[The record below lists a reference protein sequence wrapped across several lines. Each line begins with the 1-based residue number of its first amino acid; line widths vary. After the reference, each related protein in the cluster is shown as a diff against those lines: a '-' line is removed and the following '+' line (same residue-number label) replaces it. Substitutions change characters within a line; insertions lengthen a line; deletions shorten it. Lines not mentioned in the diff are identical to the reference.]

1 MAIEQGTTMPSR
13 TRCLLLV
20 SCLVAVVLA
29 GCGGPRL
36 GRVTGRVTV
45 GGKPVTSGTIMF
57 HPDAGPTA
65 VGAIGADGTYTLTTF
80 KRGDGALVGSHRVT
94 IEATTVG
101 AGSMVEPKSIDEEL
115 AMRQKGK
122 VLVAGKVEWVV
133 PEKYSRLETTDLK
146 ATVESGANTRDFDIP
161 RR

>member
-1 MAIEQGTTMPSR
+1 MAIDQETTMPIR
-13 TRCLLLV
+13 TRWLLV
-20 SCLVAVVLA
+20 GCLVAVVVA

-45 GGKPVTSGTIMF
+45 AGKPVTSGTIMF

-65 VGAIGADGTYTLTTF
+65 VGTIGPNGTYTLTTI
-80 KRGDGALVGSHRVT
+80 KPGDGALVGSHRVT
-94 IEATTVG
+94 IQATTVG

-115 AMRQKGK
+115 ALRHKGK

-133 PEKYSRLETTDLK
+133 PEKYSRLETTELK
-146 ATVESGANTRDFDIP
+146 AKVDPGSNTLDFDIP